1 MENLEV
7 GMKYSYCYKV
17 PIEKTVP
24 YLYPEVEELQVMPE
38 VFTSGFMIG
47 MFEYVCVKALVPYLD
62 WPKEQTVGVGF
73 NLSHASPT
81 PPEFSVMVDVELISI
96 EKNKLIFKIIADD
109 GIDIIS
115 EGTHERHIIKEKVFQ
130 KVVKKKIETYEN
142 QSSKFGYFLAT

>member
-1 MENLEV
+1 MENLEI

-24 YLYPEVEELQVMPE
+24 YLYPEVEELQVMPK

-62 WPKEQTVGVGF
+62 WPSEQTVGVGF
-73 NLSHASPT
+73 NLSHLSPT

-96 EKNKLIFKIIADD
+96 KKNKLIFRIIADD
-109 GIDIIS
+109 GVDIIS

-130 KVVKKKIETYEN
+130 KVLKKKKRKWRDFKKKPKPN
-142 QSSKFGYFLAT
+142 APK

>member
-1 MENLEV
+1 MENLEI

-73 NLSHASPT
+73 NLSHSSPT
-81 PPEFSVMVDVELISI
+81 PPEFCVMVDIELISI

-109 GIDIIS
+109 GVDIIS
-115 EGTHERHIIKEKVFQ
+115 EGTHERHIIKERVFQ
-130 KVVKKKIETYEN
+130 KVLKKKIDNYEN
-142 QSSKFGYFLAT
+142 KSK

>member
-1 MENLEV
+1 MEDLEI

-73 NLSHASPT
+73 NLSHSSPT
-81 PPEFSVMVDVELISI
+81 PPEFCVMVDIELISI

-109 GIDIIS
+109 GVDIIS
-115 EGTHERHIIKEKVFQ
+115 EGTHERHIIKERVFQ
-130 KVVKKKIETYEN
+130 KVLKKKIDNYEN
-142 QSSKFGYFLAT
+142 KSK